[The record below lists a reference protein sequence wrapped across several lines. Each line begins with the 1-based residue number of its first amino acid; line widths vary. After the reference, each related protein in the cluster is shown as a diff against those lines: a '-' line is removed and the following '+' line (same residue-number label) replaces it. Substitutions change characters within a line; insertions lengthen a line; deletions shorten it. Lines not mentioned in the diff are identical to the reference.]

1 MKINIDW
8 DRREKKINSTKIRDP
23 GKPRNIRKS
32 SSKSK
37 SLSSVEKIGS
47 EFINSIKFNHTPG
60 KISIEIGYS
69 LNNKDEDQQ
78 EIHVKSLNREQIQGL
93 KRFLN
98 MFEA

>member
-8 DRREKKINSTKIRDP
+8 DRREKKINSNKKKIP
-23 GKPRNIRKS
+23 EKPRNIRKT

-37 SLSSVEKIGS
+37 SPSSVEKIGS

-60 KISIEIGYS
+60 KLSIEIGYS

-78 EIHVKSLNREQIQGL
+78 DIHVKALNREQIQGL

-98 MFEA
+98 IFED